1 MDNLLRQLEVLP
13 NLLGQHVVLTAI
25 ALVVGLLVSLPL
37 GVLCSTNKS
46 LRSMVLPV
54 ASVIQTVPSLALLA
68 LAYTVLALLAGPVE
82 EALGWRVNVLGFWP
96 AIIALTLYSIL
107 PILRNTVTGMAQV
120 DASLKEAANGLG
132 MTRAQRILR
141 VELPLA
147 MPVILAGVR
156 TATVWVVG
164 IATLSTPIGQS
175 SLGDYIFKGLQTQNL
190 ASVLTGVVAAAALA
204 LILDGLIGWLEA
216 ASAKG
221 SKPTQAV
228 AAALLVVVVATGF
241 AAQGQTLTLV
251 EARTA
256 SGTGP
261 PTDRSPSGS
270 SGKTLVVGSKTFTEQ
285 YILAGVIERLAEDA
299 GYTVEQKQ
307 GLGSNLGF
315 QALSRSNID
324 VFVDY
329 TGTIWA
335 NYMKRDGS
343 APGWDVLNRVTGW
356 LAADHGVRCLG
367 PLGFENAYA
376 LAMRRDDAQARGIT
390 TIVGL
395 AENADTLKLGS
406 DYEFFDRPEWFKL
419 RDTYA
424 LDFDELVSLDSTF
437 MYEAAARGD
446 VDVITAF
453 SSDGRIAAFDLAV
466 LDDTRQAFPP
476 YDAVLMIS
484 PRFAN
489 DPVLA
494 EALRPMVR
502 SIDVELMRQANQM
515 VDVDGEPIAVAVEWL
530 HEQIIAG
537 GPGS

>member
-1 MDNLLRQLEVLP
+1 MENLLRQLEVLP
-13 NLLGQHVVLTAI
+13 NLLGQHVMLTAI
-25 ALVVGLLVSLPL
+25 ALVVGLLISLPL
-37 GVLCSTNKS
+37 GVWCSTS
-46 LRSMVLPV
+46 RGLRSSVLPV

-68 LAYTVLALLAGPVE
+68 LAYTLLALIAGPLE
-82 EALGWRVNVLGFWP
+82 ETFGWRVNVLGFWP

-120 DASLKEAANGLG
+120 DAPLKEAANGLG
-132 MTRAQRILR
+132 MTRGQRILR

-164 IATLSTPIGQS
+164 IATLSTPIGQP

-204 LILDGLIGWLEA
+204 LLLDGLIGWLESA
-216 ASAKG
+216 ATRG
-221 SKPTQAV
+221 SRRGQWV
-228 AAALLVVVVATGF
+228 AALVLATIVVAGF
-241 AAQGQTLTLV
+241 VAREQTLTLA
-251 EARTA
+251 EARVVQA
-256 SGTGP
+256 QAGPSEVESGR
-261 PTDRSPSGS
+261 DD
-270 SGKTLVVGSKTFTEQ
+270 KTLVVGSKTFTEQ

-299 GYTVEQKQ
+299 GYEVEQKQ

-324 VFVDY
+324 IFVDY

-335 NYMKRDGS
+335 NYMKREES
-343 APGWDVLNRVTGW
+343 APAWAVLDRVSGWM
-356 LAADHGVRCLG
+356 AADHGVRCLG

-376 LAMRRDDAQARGIT
+376 LAMRRDDAERRGID
-390 TIVGL
+390 TIVDLSESAAG
-395 AENADTLKLGS
+395 LKLGS

-424 LDFDELVSLDSTF
+424 LAFDELVSLDSTF

-453 SSDGRIAAFDLAV
+453 SSDGRIAAFDLKV
-466 LDDTRQAFPP
+466 LDDPRQAFPP
-476 YDAVLMIS
+476 YDAVLLIS
-484 PRFAN
+484 PRFAD
-489 DPVLA
+489 DPRLA
-494 EALRPMVR
+494 AALRPMVR
-502 SIDVELMRQANQM
+502 SIDVDLMRRANQM
-515 VDVDGEPIAVAVEWL
+515 VDVDGEPIAKAVDWL
-530 HEQIIAG
+530 HDQIKRD
-537 GPGS
+537 SE